1 LDPILRKGRP
11 SGVTDH
17 NSGKSDGGFLYA
29 PVVIIAL
36 SLTIRPKFA
45 VEYLRH
51 SIRQG
56 VGHFSWV
63 KILGCSLWSKSVVLA
78 SAESEHHRLTNS
90 EIIFGDFQPM

>member
-1 LDPILRKGRP
+1 MSPI
-11 SGVTDH
+11 VTVERAMVV
-17 NSGKSDGGFLYA
+17 SYA

-45 VEYLRH
+45 VEYLRRLDRGWVT
-51 SIRQG
+51 S
-56 VGHFSWV
+56 VGS
-63 KILGCSLWSKSVVLA
+63 KILGCSLWSKSVMLA